1 MSGNNVYISRTATF
15 MPNDPVENDE
25 IENVLGMIGG
35 KPSRARRIILRQN
48 GIKQRYYVLDPATG
62 EAVYNN
68 VQITAQAVRNLLPGE
83 GELNDIQCLVSGTTN
98 PDQLAPNHAVMVQ
111 GELGNPPCEV
121 VATSGICLS
130 GVTALKYVY
139 MGIKCGEFS
148 NGVATA
154 SETASLRLRASKFG
168 GKVSDDPKN
177 IESNPEIAFEAD
189 FLRWMLSDGAGAFL
203 LSAEPPAEPT
213 QTCVK
218 IDWLHIV
225 SYANEFDTCMYAG
238 SVKNEDGKLTGWSEI
253 DDNDLVKRN
262 VMVIKQDVKLLNQN
276 IIPVTLVRTLEKVI
290 EKTGLTADQVD
301 YFCPHISSMYFYK
314 GVQNALKEMDFEIPE
329 DKWFTNL
336 STKGNTGA
344 ASIYI
349 MLDELLKSDK
359 VKAGDKILCFIPES
373 GRFSGAFMLLTAV

>member
-1 MSGNNVYISRTATF
+1 MSGKNVYISRTATF

-48 GIKQRYYVLDPATG
+48 GIKQRYYVLDPVTG

-68 VQITAQAVRNLLPGE
+68 VQITAQAVRNLFPGE
-83 GELNDIQCLVSGTTN
+83 NGLQDIECLVSGTTN
-98 PDQLAPNHAVMVQ
+98 PDQQAPNHAVMVQ

-130 GVTALKYVY
+130 GITALKYVY
-139 MGIKCGEFS
+139 MGIKCGEFN

-168 GKVSDDPKN
+168 GNVLDDP
-177 IESNPEIAFEAD
+177 ESIKSHPEIAFEAD

-203 LSAEPPAEPT
+203 LSSEPPVDPEQA
-213 QTCVK
+213 CVK
-218 IDWLHIV
+218 IDWIHIV

-238 SVKNEDGKLTGWSEI
+238 AVKGEDGRLTGWSEI
-253 DDNDLVKRN
+253 DDEELVNKT
-262 VMVIKQDVKLLNQN
+262 VMVLKQDVKLLNEN
-276 IIPVTLVRTLEKVI
+276 IIPVTLVRSLENVI
-290 EKTGLTADQVD
+290 AKTGLTPDQVD
-301 YFCPHISSMYFYK
+301 FFCPHISSMYFYK
-314 GVQNALKEMDFEIPE
+314 GVQEALKEMNFEIPE
-329 DKWFTNL
+329 EKWFTNL
-336 STKGNTGA
+336 RTKGNTGA

-349 MLDELLKSDK
+349 MLDELLKSGK
-359 VKAGDKILCFIPES
+359 IKSGDRILCFIPES
-373 GRFSGAFMLLTAV
+373 GRFSSAFMMLTAI

>member
-48 GIKQRYYVLDPATG
+48 GIKQRYYVLDPVTG

-68 VQITAQAVRNLLPGE
+68 VQITAQAVRNLFPGE
-83 GELNDIQCLVSGTTN
+83 NGLQDIECLVSGTTN
-98 PDQLAPNHAVMVQ
+98 PDQQAPNHAVMVQ

-139 MGIKCGEFS
+139 MGIKCGEFN

-168 GKVSDDPKN
+168 GEVLDDPKS
-177 IESNPEIAFEAD
+177 IQSNPEIAFEAD

-203 LSAEPPAEPT
+203 LSSEPPVNPE

-218 IDWLHIV
+218 IDWIHIV

-238 SVKNEDGKLTGWSEI
+238 AVKGEDGSLTGWSEI
-253 DDNDLVKRN
+253 DDAELVSKT
-262 VMVIKQDVKLLNQN
+262 VMVLKQDVKLLNQN
-276 IIPVTLVRTLEKVI
+276 IIPVTLVRSLEKVI
-290 EKTGLTADQVD
+290 AKTGLTPDQID
-301 YFCPHISSMYFYK
+301 FFCPHISSMYFYK
-314 GVQNALKEMDFEIPE
+314 GVQKALKEMDFEIPE
-329 DKWFTNL
+329 EKWFTNL
-336 STKGNTGA
+336 RTKGNTGA

-349 MLDELLKSDK
+349 MLDELLKSGK
-359 VKAGDKILCFIPES
+359 G
-373 GRFSGAFMLLTAV
+373 